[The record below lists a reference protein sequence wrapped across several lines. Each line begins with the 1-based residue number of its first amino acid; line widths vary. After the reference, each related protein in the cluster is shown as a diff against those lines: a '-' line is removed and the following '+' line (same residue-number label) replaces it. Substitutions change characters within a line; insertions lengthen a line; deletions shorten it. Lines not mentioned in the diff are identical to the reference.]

1 MSILVLRPFGTRERH
16 SVIRRDNDKRVV
28 QLPEFFQPGQH
39 QPQLPVIM
47 FDLEPVVQH
56 VVTHR
61 LVVGPESR
69 NTIDLSGHPSAFG
82 RSAAV
87 FIAAVRLATAEPE
100 EPRPRRILTRGEE
113 VGKIRRIVRGE
124 HLGCRRRQ
132 FPILPRFTRQ
142 LPSTAVLHAGIARSP
157 ALAGKGHVVPSLFER
172 LGEDPGILGKMTDV
186 ITRLAQLPRV
196 ASREQRRTRRRRFRI
211 RSVTILEQ
219 HTPCGHTVENRRR
232 DPLAAISPEMKPC
245 GIVGDAEQNIRTA
258 HRIILPVNRDQ
269 SAQCGGSPKYKI
281 TSHRS
286 HIVYCKIPGGPERR
300 RGVTNLHWQY
310 NGCRTGRLSRSSP
323 KWHLPTVRY

>member
-1 MSILVLRPFGTRERH
+1 MASISDVGGVSFRFCHASPVNCRLRPFFIPG
-16 SVIRRDNDKRVV
+16 
-28 QLPEFFQPGQH
+28 LPGAQP
-39 QPQLPVIM
+39 LPVKATSY
-47 FDLEPVVQH
+47 PA
-56 VVTHR
+56 
-61 LVVGPESR
+61 S
-69 NTIDLSGHPSAFG
+69 SSA
-82 RSAAV
+82 SV
-87 FIAAVRLATAEPE
+87 KT
-100 EPRPRRILTRGEE
+100 
-113 VGKIRRIVRGE
+113 
-124 HLGCRRRQ
+124 
-132 FPILPRFTRQ
+132 
-142 LPSTAVLHAGIARSP
+142 P
-157 ALAGKGHVVPSLFER
+157 ASS
-172 LGEDPGILGKMTDV
+172 GKMTDV